1 MNSSLTQEDVIGDVI
16 EERERQDAMFG
27 EQNHHPAYW
36 LALLGKQMGQL
47 GDKIVAR
54 EWSADRTRVNDNMRE
69 EAVQLAAVAVAFVE
83 AIDRGEVPDTLTTSK
98 PQDPRQLAKALD
110 HGHEAMQYDLGGEG

>member
-36 LALLGKQMGQL
+36 IALLGKQMGQL

-54 EWSADRTRVNDNMRE
+54 EWSADRTRGNDNMRE
-69 EAVQLAAVAVAFVE
+69 EAGQLAAVVVAFVD
-83 AIDRGEVPDTLTTSK
+83 AVAGGEVPDTLTPRR
-98 PQDPRQLAKALD
+98 PQ
-110 HGHEAMQYDLGGEG
+110 E